1 MKKSILFFLFAAVAK
16 NARAYSKKHVSLL
29 KSVIM
34 LCTATLLFSCTA
46 NDEPISEET
55 SFLNQI
61 KTSFNP
67 NTFTDF
73 GGGENW
79 DIDWNNYTELTKDST
94 QIYTFA
100 LNAKNET
107 KIQSDLFQEK
117 VVHQIVGFKK
127 GQKAQAYLLEVKS
140 NNQSSLY
147 TNDIT
152 HLENFNGIASVY
164 TFSKELLGTITFNSG
179 KANNYSQNKELDAL
193 TAVFNLYY
201 VPKLNSKIPSCSM
214 TYFIY
219 DLRYVDRYEVWSV
232 GGNVILTKY
241 LGEQLI
247 NSTKTSTTVTYPCD
261 SPSNTDDKYVVYRT
275 SSYIY
280 RELNPCT
287 TRDFITSISQSVG
300 YSAALNSIKS
310 ANPSVEHSITLG
322 KDANGN
328 ITQSPMR
335 DGGPVNVVVNTS
347 WAGAFGAIHNHPNN
361 TPISGG
367 DIYAAVTLN
376 SGNSN
381 FTTTFVS
388 TDGEMYAAV
397 VTDLAAAKAF
407 VAAYPADTIP
417 GYNPEFPDFIFNQI
431 EALKKEIGY
440 GNENRTQAIALILN
454 KYNAGITLL
463 KQDSSGQFNPIQIK
477 ETTNADGSK
486 TYTLTPCN

>member
-1 MKKSILFFLFAAVAK
+1 MVNIIVILFLLHLNYPTFNTFYFNLTKSTMKKSILFFLFAAVAK
-16 NARAYSKKHVSLL
+16 NARVYSKKHVSLL
-29 KSVIM
+29 KSVFM

-100 LNAKNET
+100 LKAKNET

-117 VVHQIVGFKK
+117 VVHQIIGFKK

-179 KANNYSQNKELDAL
+179 KANNYSRNKELDDL
-193 TAVFNLYY
+193 TSIFNLYY

-232 GGNVILTKY
+232 GGYVILTKY

-247 NSTKTSTTVTYPCD
+247 SSTKTATTVTYPCD

-275 SSYIY
+275 NSYIHNEMRIVIAGPANVITNLKDY
-280 RELNPCT
+280 LKCFNLALGATFTIYVDQPIANSSDSWTLTSDNTPDPGHTFIAIQQGDIRRVFGYYPRNNVNPV
-287 TRDFITSISQSVG
+287 TSPSDPSAFGNDQGHKFDVAVSIPINASQLQTIINSSVNSSTST
-300 YSAALNSIKS
+300 YNLNSFNCTDFAIKIGNLAGLNLPNS
-310 ANPSVEHSITLG
+310 YGTWPGGGGSNPGQLG
-322 KDANGN
+322 QKYKSNGF
-328 ITQSPMR
+328 
-335 DGGPVNVVVNTS
+335 TS
-347 WAGAFGAIHNHPNN
+347 KC
-361 TPISGG
+361 
-367 DIYAAVTLN
+367 L
-376 SGNSN
+376 
-381 FTTTFVS
+381 
-388 TDGEMYAAV
+388 
-397 VTDLAAAKAF
+397 
-407 VAAYPADTIP
+407 
-417 GYNPEFPDFIFNQI
+417 
-431 EALKKEIGY
+431 
-440 GNENRTQAIALILN
+440 
-454 KYNAGITLL
+454 
-463 KQDSSGQFNPIQIK
+463 
-477 ETTNADGSK
+477 
-486 TYTLTPCN
+486 

>member
-1 MKKSILFFLFAAVAK
+1 
-16 NARAYSKKHVSLL
+16 
-29 KSVIM
+29 M

-179 KANNYSQNKELDAL
+179 KANNYSRNKELDDL
-193 TAVFNLYY
+193 TSIFNLYY

-247 NSTKTSTTVTYPCD
+247 SSTKTATTVTYPCD

-275 SSYIY
+275 NSYIHNEM
-280 RELNPCT
+280 RIVIAGPSTVISNLNDYLKCFNLSLGATFTIYVDQPTANSSDSWSGSPNDPDVGHTFIAIQQGDIRRVFGYYPRTNVNPVTSPSDPSAFGNDQGHVFDVAVRIPINASQLQTIIKNSINASTSTYNLNTFNCT
-287 TRDFITSISQSVG
+287 DFAIKMGNFAGLNLPNSYGTWPGGGGSNPGQLGQNIRAMALPPDAYKQITSTN
-300 YSAALNSIKS
+300 SA
-310 ANPSVEHSITLG
+310 P
-322 KDANGN
+322 
-328 ITQSPMR
+328 
-335 DGGPVNVVVNTS
+335 
-347 WAGAFGAIHNHPNN
+347 
-361 TPISGG
+361 
-367 DIYAAVTLN
+367 N
-376 SGNSN
+376 SG
-381 FTTTFVS
+381 
-388 TDGEMYAAV
+388 
-397 VTDLAAAKAF
+397 
-407 VAAYPADTIP
+407 
-417 GYNPEFPDFIFNQI
+417 Q
-431 EALKKEIGY
+431 
-440 GNENRTQAIALILN
+440 
-454 KYNAGITLL
+454 
-463 KQDSSGQFNPIQIK
+463 
-477 ETTNADGSK
+477 
-486 TYTLTPCN
+486 CN